1 MDIRVRGLTKRHGGV
16 AIFQGLDLDVAAG
29 EFVALV
35 GRSGAGKSTL
45 LHLLSGIDAPDAG
58 SISLGG
64 TELTALDEAART
76 AFRRRHLGLVFQSFN
91 LVPSLD
97 ALDNVRLPLE
107 LTGLAPGRAR
117 EAADALMGA
126 LGLDG
131 LSDRFPEQ
139 LSGGEQQRVGVA
151 RAVAHR
157 PGLVLADEPTGSL
170 DLDNAVAVIDLLS
183 RACRERGSTLLMVTH
198 SQDVMNRADRLLRLA
213 DGRLLP
219 A

>member
-1 MDIRVRGLTKRHGGV
+1 
-16 AIFQGLDLDVAAG
+16 
-29 EFVALV
+29 
-35 GRSGAGKSTL
+35 
-45 LHLLSGIDAPDAG
+45 
-58 SISLGG
+58 
-64 TELTALDEAART
+64 
-76 AFRRRHLGLVFQSFN
+76 
-91 LVPSLD
+91 
-97 ALDNVRLPLE
+97 
-107 LTGLAPGRAR
+107 
-117 EAADALMGA
+117 LMGA

-198 SQDVMNRADRLLRLA
+198 SQDVMDRADRLLRLA
-213 DGRLLP
+213 
-219 A
+219 